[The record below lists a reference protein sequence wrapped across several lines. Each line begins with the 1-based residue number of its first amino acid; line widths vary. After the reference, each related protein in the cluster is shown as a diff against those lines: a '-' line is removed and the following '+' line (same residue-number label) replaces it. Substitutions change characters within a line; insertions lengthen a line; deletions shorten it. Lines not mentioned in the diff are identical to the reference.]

1 MARVLVPLAAGFEE
15 IEAVTIIDILR
26 RGGVDVVTAGLE
38 PGLVSGSHGIGIVP
52 DCSLEE
58 ALEGD
63 YDMMVLP
70 GGLPGADHL
79 EDDARVTRLL
89 RELADSGRFTA
100 AICAAPK
107 VLAAAG
113 VLDGRRAT
121 SFPGFL
127 DASGIPGLELS
138 DEPVVRD
145 GKVITS
151 RGPGTAMDFALTL
164 VESLEGG
171 EARGAVEGRLQRP
184 G

>member
-1 MARVLVPLAAGFEE
+1 MARVLIPLADGFEE
-15 IEAVTIIDILR
+15 IEAVTVIDILR
-26 RGGVDVVTAGLE
+26 RGGVDVVTAGLQ
-38 PGLVSGSHGIGIVP
+38 PGPVSGSHGITLLP
-52 DCSLEE
+52 DCSLDE

-79 EDDARVTRLL
+79 GDDARVTRLL
-89 RELADSGRFTA
+89 RALADSGRFTA
-100 AICAAPK
+100 AICAAPR

-113 VLDGRRAT
+113 LLDGRRAT

-127 DASGIPGLELS
+127 DAGRTPGLELS
-138 DEPVVRD
+138 EDPVVRD

-164 VESLEGG
+164 VETLQGS
-171 EARGAVEGRLQRP
+171 EARGTVEGRLQRP